1 MKPHPFIEKEFKYRR
16 KAAAAHFMGHK
27 VRAWLYD
34 KIADYYEQ
42 RYYNKFMSPQLSWIE
57 HWSTEP
63 GVESSNLSGDAI
75 IFMGNRR
82 RWRVAADCKSV
93 TYG

>member
-16 KAAAAHFMGHK
+16 KAAAAHFIGHK

-42 RYYNKFMSPQLSWIE
+42 RYYIKFMSP
-57 HWSTEP
+57 
-63 GVESSNLSGDAI
+63 
-75 IFMGNRR
+75 
-82 RWRVAADCKSV
+82 
-93 TYG
+93 